1 MEAIFSF
8 VPLIKYQPA
17 DSNEYATYS
26 GGQAAFHHVIMPRMS
41 IQNDPNTEPEIEPKA
56 ELEEELVE
64 ADPRKEAET
73 FTFKRSHFYAV
84 MTVLAFAVG
93 MLLGYVVWGYQPT
106 AGQTQAAAPVVAQAQ
121 ATEPPQFQRYDIP
134 TKGFPTLG
142 PADAPITLVEF
153 SDYQCPFCRRWHQ
166 EVYEQLLAAYPGK
179 IRIVYRNLP
188 LTSIHPDAMAA
199 AEAAMCAGEQ
209 DAYWPFHNKLFS
221 SESLNQQTFL
231 QYAQEL
237 SLNVETF
244 KTCITDEKYKDAITS
259 DSDFAINLGIR
270 STPTFFINGLAVVGA
285 QPLEVF
291 KQVIDKEL
299 AGEIPKQ

>member
-1 MEAIFSF
+1 
-8 VPLIKYQPA
+8 
-17 DSNEYATYS
+17 
-26 GGQAAFHHVIMPRMS
+26 MPHMS
-41 IQNDPNTEPEIEPKA
+41 IQNDQNTEPEIEPEA
-56 ELEEELVE
+56 EREEETVESGPRNE
-64 ADPRKEAET
+64 ADT
-73 FTFKRSHFYAV
+73 LTFKRSHFYAV
-84 MTVLAFAVG
+84 MTVLAFSVG
-93 MLLGYVVWGYQPT
+93 MLLGYVVWGYQPD
-106 AGQTQAAAPVVAQAQ
+106 AGQAQAAAVPAVAQAP

-142 PADAPITLVEF
+142 PDDAPITLVEF

-179 IRIVYRNLP
+179 IRIVYRSLP

-209 DAYWPFHNKLFS
+209 DAYWPYHNKLFS
-221 SESLNQQTFL
+221 SESLDQQTFL
-231 QYAQEL
+231 KYAQEL
-237 SLNVETF
+237 SLNVEQF
-244 KTCITDEKYKDAITS
+244 KTCITNEKYKDAITA
-259 DSDFAINLGIR
+259 DSDFAINLGVR

-299 AGEIPKQ
+299 AGEIPQ